1 MWNLFGLNRTCSSE
15 ITNKVVVKFDPI
27 TQFDVAIK
35 TCKYRNGMPIF
46 SNVWPNSLIFD
57 TWIHLDMTFHVEL
70 V

>member
-1 MWNLFGLNRTCSSE
+1 MFGLNRTCSSE

-27 TQFDVAIK
+27 TQFDVAK
-35 TCKYRNGMPIF
+35 LASRKGMPIF
-46 SNVWPNSLIFD
+46 SNVWPNSLTFD